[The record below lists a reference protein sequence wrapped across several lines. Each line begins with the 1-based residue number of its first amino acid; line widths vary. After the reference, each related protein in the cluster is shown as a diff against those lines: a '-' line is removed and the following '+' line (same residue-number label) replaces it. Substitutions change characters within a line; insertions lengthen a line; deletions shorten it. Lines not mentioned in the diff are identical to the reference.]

1 MRRQIAPGQWVEEG
15 DQTPYQSGRGHGG
28 VSVTSV
34 DVVRPRLQGTSQLS
48 NKDPN
53 VAFGNHQNVAE
64 SRARAGEASKA
75 NAAKRKAAAA

>member
-1 MRRQIAPGQWVEEG
+1 MRRQVAPGQWVEEG
-15 DQTPYQSGRGHGG
+15 DHTPYQSGRSHGG

-34 DVVRPRLQGTSQLS
+34 DVVKPRLSGTSQLA

-53 VAFGNHQNVAE
+53 AAFGNHLDVGK